1 MKKALL
7 LLPVLFVSNLLTAAD
22 PSPKDALLKAAQ
34 GLADKPSFSWK
45 TTISQ
50 PGEPTGT
57 IVGKTEKEGATVLS
71 LARGDQSYEAVLKG
85 AKIAIKDDEGWKSV
99 AEATAD
105 DGGQRGAIRFV
116 ARLVQSYKA
125 PPAEITELAGKLKD
139 LKESDGTYAGD
150 LSEETVKEVVLYRT
164 RGGTNPPEINGA
176 KGSVKFW
183 VKDGLPTKIELH
195 VEAKVTF
202 NGNEREV
209 NRTHVTEI
217 KDVGA
222 TKATVPEEAAKKL

>member
-7 LLPVLFVSNLLTAAD
+7 LLPVVFISTWLSAAES
-22 PSPKDALLKAAQ
+22 SPKDALLKAAQ
-34 GLADKPSFSWK
+34 SLADKPSYSWK
-45 TTISQ
+45 ATISQ

-57 IVGKTEKEGATVLS
+57 IAGKAEKDGATVLS

-85 AKIAIKDDEGWKSV
+85 AKIAIKSDEGWHSF
-99 AEATAD
+99 AEASAD
-105 DGGQRGAIRFV
+105 DGGQRGTLKFV
-116 ARLVQSYKA
+116 ARLVQGYKA

-139 LKESDGTYAGD
+139 LKESEGAIGGD
-150 LSEETVKEVVLYRT
+150 LAEETAKELILYRT
-164 RGGTNPPEINGA
+164 RGGANPPEINGA
-176 KGSVKFW
+176 KGSAKVW

-195 VEAKVTF
+195 VQGTITF